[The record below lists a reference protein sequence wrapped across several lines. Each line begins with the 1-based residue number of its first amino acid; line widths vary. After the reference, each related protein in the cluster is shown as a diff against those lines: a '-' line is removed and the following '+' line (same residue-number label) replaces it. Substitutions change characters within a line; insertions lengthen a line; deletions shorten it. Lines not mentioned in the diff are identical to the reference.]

1 MQLRTALE
9 MKEKESY
16 EIEFW
21 YQTRNLPLSHM
32 GVPFLGYKLLIHS
45 LLSYQKK
52 KNNLLHS

>member
-1 MQLRTALE
+1 MVMQLRTNTLE
-9 MKEKESY
+9 IKEKESY

-21 YQTRNLPLSHM
+21 HQTRNLPLSHM

-52 KNNLLHS
+52 K